1 MRRAHGPA
9 VAAAVAAIGGMGAL
23 PALAAGAP
31 SAGTT
36 TWPGWELA
44 APPSDLLTLG
54 QGEQLVRAGTSIV
67 RYAEGGDGE
76 SWFVED
82 GPDGRRAG
90 AMPTGELTAP
100 AADRWFVSG
109 RCALW
114 RSDDRAATWTST
126 PLSGCD
132 SYLNLAFADRDHGF
146 VTAGSGTWGTDD
158 GGVTWT
164 RRGAGREAS
173 GRPLAIDANTMLAIT
188 RSTAGY
194 RVERTT
200 DGGGS
205 WATVLLPPPP
215 PPPAPPAETEP
226 APPEPAPT
234 ASTTPVTPSD
244 DASGVP
250 VSVLPA
256 LAGLAR
262 RADGAVIV
270 GTSGAVLVSRDAGA
284 SFERVPLPAV
294 VAARSVS
301 VTEVLCDPVA
311 VTCLVGVDGRS
322 GYALRF
328 GVGGFDAAV
337 LPGLP
342 ENPVFLAEGDIF
354 GTSGHDF
361 RLRSVDGGVT
371 YDGWSAGAAVLPTA
385 DRTAIALASKDAI
398 QISSDAGTSWTSIP
412 APPGLNTKSVR
423 RLGRD
428 SGARWLLLVGNR
440 LQRFEAGAWK
450 PVTISPPL
458 DARSFAV
465 VGDALLV
472 VGRRGIVRMAA
483 DGTVTPLSAPVLAGR
498 PYTGIEARGRHVV
511 AWSAGQTVRSVDG
524 GRRWHAVRGGGVNDL
539 QLVGARGFVA
549 VDGNRI
555 LRSAASG
562 RRTRQVGVA
571 PALLSY
577 AGRSPSTLA
586 FSDASTG
593 IVRTAHG
600 TFLTA
605 DGGRRL
611 TPIAFPPAAWEDA
624 ARPYRRGVAVGT
636 WDSNVVVRAAR
647 IGTRKAPT
655 VTARRAGRV
664 TRRGASSRWVVITGR
679 VRGAVP
685 GARVS
690 FVASR
695 SRRDGGAAKRR
706 VTLNADG
713 TFRVRVPLL
722 ARERLVR
729 VWYSGDVTSRA
740 TMPGAGSRYVAV
752 PQVRKRSR

>member
-1 MRRAHGPA
+1 MRIAHGTA
-9 VAAAVAAIGGMGAL
+9 VAAAVAAISGVGAL

-44 APPSDLLTLG
+44 GPPSDVLTLG
-54 QGEQLVRAGTSIV
+54 SGERMVRAGTSIV
-67 RYAEGGDGE
+67 RYAEGDEGQ

-100 AADRWFVSG
+100 AADRWLIPG
-109 RCALW
+109 RCGLW

-126 PLSGCD
+126 RLADCD
-132 SYLNLAFADRDHGF
+132 SYLNLAFVDRDRGF
-146 VTAGSGTWGTDD
+146 AIAGDGTWSTDD
-158 GGVTWT
+158 GGATWA
-164 RRGAGREAS
+164 RRGPGRETS
-173 GRPLAIDANTMLAIT
+173 GRPLAIDASTMVGLT
-188 RSTAGY
+188 RTSAGY

-200 DGGGS
+200 DGGRS
-205 WATVLLPPPP
+205 WSAILLPPPP
-215 PPPAPPAETEP
+215 PSVPPTGTEP
-226 APPEPAPT
+226 APPEPIPT
-234 ASTTPVTPSD
+234 VSATPTTPPDESS
-244 DASGVP
+244 AVP
-250 VSVLPA
+250 VSTLPE
-256 LAGLAR
+256 LAGLAQ

-284 SFERVPLPAV
+284 SFERVSLPPAAV
-294 VAARSVS
+294 GRSVS
-301 VTEVLCDPVA
+301 VTAVLCDPVA
-311 VTCLVGVDGRS
+311 VTCLVGVGGRS

-328 GVGGFDAAV
+328 GVGGFDQAV

-342 ENPVFLAEGDIF
+342 ENAVFLAERDIF
-354 GTSGHDF
+354 GNHGRF
-361 RLRSVDGGVT
+361 FGFRSVDGGAT
-371 YDGWSAGAAVLPTA
+371 YDVWSPGAEALPTA
-385 DRTAIALASKDAI
+385 DRAAIAIASEGEI
-398 QISSDAGTSWTSIP
+398 RISTDAGTSWTSIP
-412 APPGLNTKSVR
+412 APPELVAKSVR

-428 SGARWLLLVGNR
+428 SVGRWVLLINNR
-440 LQRFEAGAWK
+440 LQRLEAGAWK
-450 PVTISPPL
+450 PITISPTL
-458 DARSFAV
+458 DARSFAA

-483 DGTVTPLSAPVLAGR
+483 DGTVTPLSAPVLTGR

-524 GRRWHAVRGGGVNDL
+524 GRRWHAVRGGGVQDL
-539 QLVGARGFVA
+539 QLIGARAFVA
-549 VDGNRI
+549 VDGNRV
-555 LRSAASG
+555 LRSSANG
-562 RRTRQVGVA
+562 RRARQIGAA
-571 PALLSY
+571 PALSSY
-577 AGRSPSTLA
+577 NGSPMSTLA
-586 FSDASTG
+586 FAGASIG
-593 IVRTAHG
+593 IVRTLHG
-600 TFLTA
+600 VFWTA

-611 TPIAFPPAAWEDA
+611 TPIALPPAAREGSA
-624 ARPYRRGVAVGT
+624 LPYRGGVAVGT
-636 WDSNVVVRAAR
+636 WESNVVVRAAR

-664 TRRGASSRWVVITGR
+664 TRRGASSRWAVITGR
-679 VRGAVP
+679 VRGAAP

-690 FVASR
+690 VVVTR
-695 SRRDGGAAKRR
+695 SRRDGGKAKRKPI
-706 VTLNADG
+706 LNADG

-740 TMPGAGSRYVAV
+740 TIPGAGSGYVAV